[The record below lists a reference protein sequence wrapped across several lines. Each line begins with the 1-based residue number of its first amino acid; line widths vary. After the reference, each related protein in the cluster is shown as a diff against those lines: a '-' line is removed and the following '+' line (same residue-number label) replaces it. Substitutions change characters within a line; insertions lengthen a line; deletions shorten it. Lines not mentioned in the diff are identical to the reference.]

1 VTETTAEQIAEDS
14 TRHAV
19 KQITAN
25 AARIAK
31 GEDESSRRRIGNA
44 VLSVIEE
51 MEMSETDRSRAV
63 RALAEALGI

>member
-1 VTETTAEQIAEDS
+1 METTAEQIAEDS

-31 GEDESSRRRIGNA
+31 GEDKPTRQRIGAA
-44 VLSVIEE
+44 VLAVIEE
-51 MEMSETDRSRAV
+51 MGLSEIDHSRAV
-63 RALAEALGI
+63 RALAEALRI